1 MELEP
6 RANLQP
12 RSKEIA
18 GRVRRWFEF
27 GAADFIVAP
36 QPHETLSGPPSR
48 IKHYQGVVLRSL
60 EHIVLMSLS
69 VRLRA
74 LRLYVTRFQFNAS
87 AARACHCTAYG
98 VAHFARVSMKT
109 ITNTCD
115 MRQRS
120 WWQTSVEPSN
130 SLYIWLVSIV
140 NGEIWIFT
148 ITLLSFCV
156 DMSRTIILIFSHL
169 CDNNRYRNY

>member
-130 SLYIWLVSIV
+130 SLYLTRIYCKRRNMNLYDYFIK
-140 NGEIWIFT
+140 
-148 ITLLSFCV
+148 LLRRYEQDNYSYFFSFV
-156 DMSRTIILIFSHL
+156 W
-169 CDNNRYRNY
+169 